1 MQLKKIVR
9 TIVNVILCFLII
21 LGLVFT
27 LPKIAGIK
35 PYIVLS
41 GSMEPA
47 LSVGAVIFTDTGR
60 TIPEKGD
67 IITYEVKGNMI
78 THRVVQIEED
88 GYITKG
94 DANVMKDPKIAQ
106 EQVEGTVLFS
116 IPYLG
121 YAAIFTQNK
130 GFLLLLAALVL
141 LSYALDNEEVPG
153 KQKTEKQIEGRGDRD
168 TPEE

>member
-47 LSVGAVIFTDTGR
+47 LPVGAVIFTDTGR

-67 IITYEVKGNMI
+67 IITYEVKGN
-78 THRVVQIEED
+78 IEW
-88 GYITKG
+88 YK
-94 DANVMKDPKIAQ
+94 
-106 EQVEGTVLFS
+106 
-116 IPYLG
+116 
-121 YAAIFTQNK
+121 
-130 GFLLLLAALVL
+130 
-141 LSYALDNEEVPG
+141 
-153 KQKTEKQIEGRGDRD
+153 
-168 TPEE
+168 